1 MRQNA
6 RASAVGRVGKFW
18 FVHADFSFYAIA
30 IPAVIL
36 LGLSK
41 GGLAGVGMA
50 ATPMLAT
57 VVPPLQA
64 AAIIF
69 PILLVQDAITV
80 YAYRYSWDRRNLIL
94 LLPGA
99 AVGVAAAYLT
109 ASMVSDTA
117 IMLII
122 GLVTVAFSLLQFL
135 RRVPEEVTV
144 RPGRLGGFLCGAAS
158 GFTSMIANAGSP
170 PFQMYVMPQR
180 LPPTLFVGT
189 SAVFFGVTNYF
200 KLIPFILLGQFDR
213 TTLLTTA
220 LLMPLAI
227 VSTYAGVWLIR
238 RMSSARFYP
247 LINGLLFA
255 VGLRL
260 VWSGLRGYGVF

>member
-1 MRQNA
+1 MSQT
-6 RASAVGRVGKFW
+6 
-18 FVHADFSFYAIA
+18 VHAELSFYLIA

-69 PILLVQDAITV
+69 PILLVQDAITI
-80 YAYRYSWDRRNLIL
+80 YAYRYSWDRRNLVL
-94 LLPGA
+94 MLPGA
-99 AVGVAAAYLT
+99 LLGVVAAYLM
-109 ASMVSDTA
+109 ASRVSDTA
-117 IMLII
+117 IMLTIGVVTII
-122 GLVTVAFSLLQFL
+122 FSLLQFV
-135 RRVPEEVTV
+135 RRVPAEVQV
-144 RPGRLGGFLCGAAS
+144 RPGHITGFICGAAS

-180 LPPTLFVGT
+180 LSPTVFVGT
-189 SAVFFGVTNYF
+189 SAVFFGITNYF
-200 KLIPFILLGQFDR
+200 KLVPFVLLGQFDR

-227 VSTYAGVWLIR
+227 ASTYAGVWLIR
-238 RMSSARFYP
+238 RMSSAKFYP
-247 LINGLLFA
+247 LINGLLFL

-260 VWSGLRGYGVF
+260 VWSGLRGYGLF

>member
-1 MRQNA
+1 
-6 RASAVGRVGKFW
+6 
-18 FVHADFSFYAIA
+18 VHADFSFYAIA

-69 PILLVQDAITV
+69 PILLVQDAITI
-80 YAYRYSWDRRNLIL
+80 YAYRYTWDRRNLIMM
-94 LLPGA
+94 LPGSV
-99 AVGVAAAYLT
+99 VGVVLAYLM
-109 ASMVSDTA
+109 ASHVSDAA
-117 IMLII
+117 ILLTI
-122 GLVTVAFSLLQFL
+122 GIVTIAFALLQFV
-135 RRVPEEVTV
+135 RRIPKEVQV
-144 RPGRLGGFLCGAAS
+144 KPGLVGGLLCGAAS

-180 LPPTLFVGT
+180 MPPTLFVGT
-189 SAVFFGVTNYF
+189 SVVFFGVTNYF
-200 KLIPFILLGQFDR
+200 KLVPFILLGQFDR
-213 TTLLTTA
+213 STLITTA
-220 LLMPLAI
+220 MLMPLAT

-238 RMSSARFYP
+238 RISSEKFYP
-247 LINGLLFA
+247 LINMLLFA
-255 VGLRL
+255 VGVQLL
-260 VWSGLRGYGVF
+260 WSGVRGFGWV